1 MLLLKSILIW
11 LVFIATESLNG
22 TIRTLWLVPSL
33 GDPLAHRISFVT
45 GAFIVL
51 AIATLFIRWLHASR
65 VSQLLGV
72 GVLWSALT
80 LGFEIVLG
88 RIVLGYSWAQIAT
101 DYNLMQGGLMSFGLV
116 WLAASPLLA
125 VKIREVLPDFDQL
138 T

>member
-1 MLLLKSILIW
+1 LLLLKSILIW
-11 LVFIATESLNG
+11 LLFIVTESLNG

-125 VKIREVLPDFDQL
+125 AKIREILPDFDQL